1 MHPFANSESS
11 SQMIIMY
18 NMTKL
23 NAAFIRY
30 KMVIMTAGA
39 TQSKCC
45 KVHVR
50 GSFSLLLYSLLG
62 FQNAFI
68 FRKLTAKMYSSFG
81 SQWKQ
86 LHLQNSFH
94 NIMSN
99 AYMYNDHFPT
109 TTWRVHIYKKKNENL
124 ELRTEIKTD
133 WQLLD
138 LCLMA
143 LLWCCVRSI
152 SHSVCYTS
160 RVICMKELLSIV
172 KNPLQKYHLLAI

>member
-18 NMTKL
+18 SMTKL

-30 KMVIMTAGA
+30 KMVIMTAEA

-68 FRKLTAKMYSSFG
+68 FRKLTAKMYSSSG

-94 NIMSN
+94 NIMN
-99 AYMYNDHFPT
+99 NDHFLT
-109 TTWRVHIYKKKNENL
+109 TTWRVHIYKKKKWKSW
-124 ELRTEIKTD
+124 IKNWNKNWLTAVGPLSD
-133 WQLLD
+133 GTLVI
-138 LCLMA
+138 LC
-143 LLWCCVRSI
+143 
-152 SHSVCYTS
+152 
-160 RVICMKELLSIV
+160 
-172 KNPLQKYHLLAI
+172 

>member
-18 NMTKL
+18 SMTKL

-30 KMVIMTAGA
+30 KMVIMTAEA

-99 AYMYNDHFPT
+99 AYMYNDHFPR

-152 SHSVCYTS
+152 SHSFCYTS
-160 RVICMKELLSIV
+160 RVICMKELLSVV
-172 KNPLQKYHLLAI
+172 KNPHHLLAI

>member
-1 MHPFANSESS
+1 MHPFAKSESS

-18 NMTKL
+18 SMTKL
-23 NAAFIRY
+23 NAAFIRC
-30 KMVIMTAGA
+30 KMVIMTAEA

-62 FQNAFI
+62 FQIAFI
-68 FRKLTAKMYSSFG
+68 FRKLIAKMYSSYICKTRFTIV
-81 SQWKQ
+81 WAMPTCTMITFLQ
-86 LHLQNSFH
+86 LLEGFTF
-94 NIMSN
+94 I
-99 AYMYNDHFPT
+99 
-109 TTWRVHIYKKKNENL
+109 KKNENL

-152 SHSVCYTS
+152 CHSFCYTS
-160 RVICMKELLSIV
+160 RVICMKELLSVV